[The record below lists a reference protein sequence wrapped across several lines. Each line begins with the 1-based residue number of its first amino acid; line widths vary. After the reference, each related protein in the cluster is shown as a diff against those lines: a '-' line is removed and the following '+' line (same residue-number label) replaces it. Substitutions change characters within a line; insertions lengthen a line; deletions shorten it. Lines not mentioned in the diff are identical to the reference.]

1 LLVIKNL
8 FIFVE
13 TLKPN
18 KMTKQEI
25 KTELE
30 NVIYV
35 LETLE
40 NDYAA
45 LKLKAVLDA
54 LSEDW
59 NQSDYYAEQI
69 NKVLNIEETMENLNN
84 IKIR

>member
-1 LLVIKNL
+1 
-8 FIFVE
+8 
-13 TLKPN
+13 
-18 KMTKQEI
+18 MTKQEI

-45 LKLKAVLDA
+45 LKLKAVLNA
-54 LSEDW
+54 LTEDW
-59 NQSDYYAEQI
+59 NQSEYYAEQI
-69 NKVLNIEETMENLNN
+69 NKVLNIEETMNDLNN

>member
-1 LLVIKNL
+1 
-8 FIFVE
+8 
-13 TLKPN
+13 
-18 KMTKQEI
+18 MTKQEI

-45 LKLKAVLDA
+45 LKLKAVLNA

-69 NKVLNIEETMENLNN
+69 NKVLNIEETMNDLNN
-84 IKIR
+84 ISIR

>member
-1 LLVIKNL
+1 
-8 FIFVE
+8 
-13 TLKPN
+13 
-18 KMTKQEI
+18 MTKQEI

-84 IKIR
+84 IKII

>member
-1 LLVIKNL
+1 
-8 FIFVE
+8 
-13 TLKPN
+13 
-18 KMTKQEI
+18 MTKQEI

-45 LKLKAVLDA
+45 LKLKAVLLA
-54 LSEDW
+54 LENEW
-59 NQSDYYAEQI
+59 NQSDYYAQQI
-69 NKVLNIEETMENLNN
+69 NNDLDIWDEIIKNL
-84 IKIR
+84 K

>member
-1 LLVIKNL
+1 
-8 FIFVE
+8 
-13 TLKPN
+13 
-18 KMTKQEI
+18 MTKQEI
-25 KTELE
+25 KSELE

-45 LKLKAVLDA
+45 LKLKAVLNA

-59 NQSDYYAEQI
+59 NQSEYYAEQI

>member
-1 LLVIKNL
+1 
-8 FIFVE
+8 
-13 TLKPN
+13 
-18 KMTKQEI
+18 MTKQEI
-25 KTELE
+25 KSELE

>member
-1 LLVIKNL
+1 
-8 FIFVE
+8 
-13 TLKPN
+13 
-18 KMTKQEI
+18 MTKQEI
-25 KTELE
+25 KSELE

-45 LKLKAVLDA
+45 LKLKAVLNA

>member
-1 LLVIKNL
+1 
-8 FIFVE
+8 
-13 TLKPN
+13 
-18 KMTKQEI
+18 MTKQEI
-25 KTELE
+25 KSELE

-45 LKLKAVLDA
+45 LKLKAVLNA

-59 NQSDYYAEQI
+59 NQADYYAEQI
-69 NKVLNIEETMENLNN
+69 NKVLNIEETFENLNN

>member
-1 LLVIKNL
+1 
-8 FIFVE
+8 
-13 TLKPN
+13 
-18 KMTKQEI
+18 MTKTEI

-45 LKLKAVLDA
+45 LKLKAVLND

-59 NQSDYYAEQI
+59 NQSEYYAEQI
-69 NKVLNIEETMENLNN
+69 NKVLNIEETMQNLNN

>member
-1 LLVIKNL
+1 
-8 FIFVE
+8 
-13 TLKPN
+13 
-18 KMTKQEI
+18 MTKQEI

-59 NQSDYYAEQI
+59 NQSEYYAEQI
-69 NKVLNIEETMENLNN
+69 SKVLNIEETIENLNN

>member
-1 LLVIKNL
+1 
-8 FIFVE
+8 
-13 TLKPN
+13 
-18 KMTKQEI
+18 MTKQEI
-25 KTELE
+25 KSELE

-45 LKLKAVLDA
+45 LKLKAVLSA

-69 NKVLNIEETMENLNN
+69 NKVLNIEETFENLNN

>member
-1 LLVIKNL
+1 
-8 FIFVE
+8 
-13 TLKPN
+13 
-18 KMTKQEI
+18 MTKQEI

-45 LKLKAVLDA
+45 LKLKAVLNA

-59 NQSDYYAEQI
+59 NQSDYYAQQI
-69 NKVLNIEETMENLNN
+69 SQMLNLEETFENLNN

>member
-1 LLVIKNL
+1 
-8 FIFVE
+8 
-13 TLKPN
+13 
-18 KMTKQEI
+18 MTKTEI

-30 NVIYV
+30 NIIYV

-40 NDYAA
+40 NDYAV
-45 LKLKAVLDA
+45 LKLKAVLNA

-59 NQSDYYAEQI
+59 NKSEYYAEQI

>member
-1 LLVIKNL
+1 
-8 FIFVE
+8 
-13 TLKPN
+13 
-18 KMTKQEI
+18 MTKQEI

-69 NKVLNIEETMENLNN
+69 NKVINIEETMENLNN

>member
-1 LLVIKNL
+1 
-8 FIFVE
+8 
-13 TLKPN
+13 
-18 KMTKQEI
+18 MTKQEI

-45 LKLKAVLDA
+45 LKLKAVVSA
-54 LSEDW
+54 LEQDW
-59 NQSDYYAEQI
+59 NESDYYALQI
-69 NKVLNIEETMENLNN
+69 SNVLNLDETFENLNN

>member
-1 LLVIKNL
+1 
-8 FIFVE
+8 
-13 TLKPN
+13 
-18 KMTKQEI
+18 MTKQEI
-25 KTELE
+25 KSELE
-30 NVIYV
+30 NVVYV

>member
-1 LLVIKNL
+1 
-8 FIFVE
+8 
-13 TLKPN
+13 
-18 KMTKQEI
+18 MTKQEI
-25 KTELE
+25 KSELE

-59 NQSDYYAEQI
+59 NQSDYYAAQI

>member
-1 LLVIKNL
+1 
-8 FIFVE
+8 
-13 TLKPN
+13 
-18 KMTKQEI
+18 MTKQEI

-45 LKLKAVLDA
+45 LKLKAVLSA
-54 LSEDW
+54 LEQYW
-59 NQSDYYAEQI
+59 NESDYFTQEI
-69 NKVLNIEETMENLNN
+69 DTILNYEETMNNLNN

>member
-1 LLVIKNL
+1 
-8 FIFVE
+8 
-13 TLKPN
+13 
-18 KMTKQEI
+18 MTKQEI

-45 LKLKAVLDA
+45 LKLKVVLSA
-54 LSEDW
+54 LEQDW
-59 NQSDYYAEQI
+59 NESAYFTNEIDTILNYEQ
-69 NKVLNIEETMENLNN
+69 TMNNLND
-84 IKIR
+84 ITIYE

>member
-1 LLVIKNL
+1 
-8 FIFVE
+8 
-13 TLKPN
+13 
-18 KMTKQEI
+18 MTKQEI
-25 KTELE
+25 KSELE

-45 LKLKAVLDA
+45 LKLKAVLNA

-69 NKVLNIEETMENLNN
+69 NKVLNIEETFENLNN

>member
-1 LLVIKNL
+1 
-8 FIFVE
+8 
-13 TLKPN
+13 
-18 KMTKQEI
+18 MTKQEI

-45 LKLKAVLDA
+45 LKLKAVLNA
-54 LSEDW
+54 LSQDW

-69 NKVLNIEETMENLNN
+69 NKVLNIEETFENLNN
-84 IKIR
+84 IKII

>member
-1 LLVIKNL
+1 
-8 FIFVE
+8 
-13 TLKPN
+13 
-18 KMTKQEI
+18 MTKQEI

-45 LKLKAVLDA
+45 LKLKAVLSA
-54 LSEDW
+54 LEHDW
-59 NQSDYYAEQI
+59 MQSAYFTNEIDVILNDVEIYERRRN
-69 NKVLNIEETMENLNN
+69 NKDI
-84 IKIR
+84 

>member
-1 LLVIKNL
+1 
-8 FIFVE
+8 
-13 TLKPN
+13 
-18 KMTKQEI
+18 MTKQEI

-30 NVIYV
+30 SVIYV

-45 LKLKAVLDA
+45 LKLKAVLNA
-54 LSEDW
+54 LVKDW
-59 NQSDYYAEQI
+59 LDSYYYENEI
-69 NKVLNIEETMENLNN
+69 SNVLNLEETFENLNN

>member
-1 LLVIKNL
+1 
-8 FIFVE
+8 
-13 TLKPN
+13 
-18 KMTKQEI
+18 MTKQEI

-35 LETLE
+35 LKTLE

-45 LKLKAVLDA
+45 LKLKAVLNA
-54 LSEDW
+54 LTEDW
-59 NQSDYYAEQI
+59 NQSEYYAEQI
-69 NKVLNIEETMENLNN
+69 NKVLNIEETMNDLNN

>member
-1 LLVIKNL
+1 
-8 FIFVE
+8 
-13 TLKPN
+13 
-18 KMTKQEI
+18 MTKQEI
-25 KTELE
+25 KSELE

-45 LKLKAVLDA
+45 LKLKAVLNA
-54 LSEDW
+54 LREDW

>member
-1 LLVIKNL
+1 
-8 FIFVE
+8 
-13 TLKPN
+13 
-18 KMTKQEI
+18 MTKQEI

-69 NKVLNIEETMENLNN
+69 NIALNYGEVMGNLNN

>member
-1 LLVIKNL
+1 
-8 FIFVE
+8 
-13 TLKPN
+13 
-18 KMTKQEI
+18 MTKQEI
-25 KTELE
+25 KEVLE

-54 LSEDW
+54 LKQDW
-59 NQSDYYAEQI
+59 NESDYYALQI
-69 NKVLNIEETMENLNN
+69 SNVLNLDETFENLNN

>member
-1 LLVIKNL
+1 
-8 FIFVE
+8 
-13 TLKPN
+13 
-18 KMTKQEI
+18 MTKQEI

-45 LKLKAVLDA
+45 LKLKAVLNA

-59 NQSDYYAEQI
+59 NQSDYYVEQI

>member
-1 LLVIKNL
+1 
-8 FIFVE
+8 
-13 TLKPN
+13 
-18 KMTKQEI
+18 MTKREI
-25 KTELE
+25 KSELE

-45 LKLKAVLDA
+45 LKLKAVLNA

-59 NQSDYYAEQI
+59 NQSEYYAEQI
-69 NKVLNIEETMENLNN
+69 NKVLNIEETMQNLNN